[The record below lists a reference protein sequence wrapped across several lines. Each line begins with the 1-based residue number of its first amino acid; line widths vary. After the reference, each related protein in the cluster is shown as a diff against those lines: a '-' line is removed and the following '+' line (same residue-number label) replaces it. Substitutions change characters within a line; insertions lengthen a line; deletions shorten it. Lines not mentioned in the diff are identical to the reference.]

1 MKRTDVILSAGTLA
15 LVLLAA
21 AVIAATGNT
30 NEFAAWAWARHHNEL
45 SWYIRG
51 LFFLPF
57 CYFAYKRSLWGIVLT
72 VVALATSMFWFPAPE
87 RVDPKAVE
95 FLAVEREYLTSDWTL
110 TKILL
115 ALLVPVS
122 FAALAVAFWRRSLVW
137 GLAVIN
143 AMVLVKLVWSF
154 YFGDASGGLTLLP
167 SAVVGLAV
175 CDAVIL
181 YILRRMRKQS
191 SSKPLRQADQH
202 GG

>member
-1 MKRTDVILSAGTLA
+1 
-15 LVLLAA
+15 
-21 AVIAATGNT
+21 
-30 NEFAAWAWARHHNEL
+30 
-45 SWYIRG
+45 
-51 LFFLPF
+51 
-57 CYFAYKRSLWGIVLT
+57 
-72 VVALATSMFWFPAPE
+72 MFWFPAPE
-87 RVDPKAVE
+87 RVSPRAAE

-115 ALLVPVS
+115 ALIVPIS

-154 YFGDASGGLTLLP
+154 YFGDTSGGLTLLP

-181 YILRRMRKQS
+181 YLVRRSRRAS
-191 SSKPLRQADQH
+191 SPGPPRQADQP